1 MQTLTQPQLFSDIW
15 PLTLSDG
22 DADHNLEAGSDSVEG
37 RRIVNISYMASQMS
51 CMACESVLALVN
63 IKRELRIGFAS
74 QFKILCEVCSH
85 VNTVW
90 TDKRHE
96 STATSI
102 YYSSRTQ
109 PFDINTKA
117 AIGKFL
123 ILNVTYPYV
132 SDR

>member
-1 MQTLTQPQLFSDIW
+1 M
-15 PLTLSDG
+15 
-22 DADHNLEAGSDSVEG
+22 
-37 RRIVNISYMASQMS
+37 NISYLASQMS

-63 IKRELRIGFAS
+63 IKRELRFGFAS
-74 QFKILCEVCSH
+74 QFKILCEMCSH

-102 YYSSRTQ
+102 DSASRTQ

-117 AIGKFL
+117 AIGKF
-123 ILNVTYPYV
+123 IY
-132 SDR
+132 